1 MNKTDYLVAKGRIP
15 DPNLGTMWIIKS
27 TRVSVVMFELPIWE
41 IREGCFRNTYNP
53 ETKEKK
59 EVEFTTYFF
68 KDDPFDISI
77 DVDDKHEQF
86 GFAVNLFRD
95 KYEDALTKVFKSKD
109 YRNSQ
114 AFVCFAELIGEKS
127 SFGQHDFLNDKF
139 DIVLFDISE
148 HKHGLIVPKEFIND
162 FGHTGIPRIVYTGNL
177 NKELVQRVKAN
188 EFGLTEG
195 LICKG
200 VTQSKKGNNHLYYCK
215 IKTDD
220 WFQRLRTKS
229 PELYALELKQAGLNE
244 G

>member
-114 AFVCFAELIGEKS
+114 AFVCFALLSLLVRNHHSVSMTS
-127 SFGQHDFLNDKF
+127 SMINLT
-139 DIVLFDISE
+139 LFC
-148 HKHGLIVPKEFIND
+148 
-162 FGHTGIPRIVYTGNL
+162 
-177 NKELVQRVKAN
+177 
-188 EFGLTEG
+188 LTSQN
-195 LICKG
+195 
-200 VTQSKKGNNHLYYCK
+200 TSM
-215 IKTDD
+215 
-220 WFQRLRTKS
+220 
-229 PELYALELKQAGLNE
+229 A
-244 G
+244 